1 MFAVNTD
8 TYPAG
13 KYVQMINKDLV
24 YFSIYSQHTFR
35 RKRKK
40 AADIEEAKRK
50 KGGGWH
56 CVKKNSWVK
65 VWVAKTITGPS
76 LTMETELELGECRAL
91 LEKS

>member
-24 YFSIYSQHTFR
+24 YFSIYSQQTFR

-40 AADIEEAKRK
+40 AADIEEAKKK
-50 KGGGWH
+50 KGGGGG
-56 CVKKNSWVK
+56 
-65 VWVAKTITGPS
+65 VALCKEKLMGES
-76 LTMETELELGECRAL
+76 LGSKDHNWTFSHYGNRVGAW
-91 LEKS
+91 

>member
-24 YFSIYSQHTFR
+24 YFSIYSQQTFR

-40 AADIEEAKRK
+40 AADIGQKE
-50 KGGGWH
+50 KGWGGWH

-76 LTMETELELGECRAL
+76 LTMETVGAW
-91 LEKS
+91 

>member
-24 YFSIYSQHTFR
+24 YFSIYSQQTFR

-40 AADIEEAKRK
+40 AADIEEAKKK
-50 KGGGWH
+50 KGGGGGGH

-76 LTMETELELGECRAL
+76 LTMETVGAW
-91 LEKS
+91 